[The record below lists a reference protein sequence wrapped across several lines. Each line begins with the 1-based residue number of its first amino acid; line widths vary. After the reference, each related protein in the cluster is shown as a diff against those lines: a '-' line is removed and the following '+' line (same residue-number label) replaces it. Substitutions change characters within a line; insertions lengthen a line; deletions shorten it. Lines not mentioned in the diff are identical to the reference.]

1 MNKTADVLNWI
12 ECEKCREWHHQDW
25 GGSKGVLIPQNRTEI
40 RINTAQNNIRKPQTA
55 LKFMTRKILNTPNRL
70 FCETCKSCG
79 HTTDFYLGKSDL
91 PRANSS
97 KLSGGKFI
105 SGFVLPTIIVKSVG
119 KVALFTSSF
128 PSSPRPWPNWVD
140 QNVNV
145 CTRNCSVISQ
155 HWIGGTGDI

>member
-1 MNKTADVLNWI
+1 
-12 ECEKCREWHHQDW
+12 
-25 GGSKGVLIPQNRTEI
+25 
-40 RINTAQNNIRKPQTA
+40 
-55 LKFMTRKILNTPNRL
+55 MTRKLLNTPNRL
-70 FCETCKSCG
+70 FCKTCKNCG
-79 HTTDFYLGKSDL
+79 HTTDFYLGK
-91 PRANSS
+91 

-128 PSSPRPWPNWVD
+128 PSSPRPWPNVD

-155 HWIGGTGDI
+155 H